1 MSTLVN
7 WTAAVAVP
15 GGSTAVRAASLESDY
30 AFITDP
36 ARRALALHAFTP
48 RGADTAPALTR
59 PRRAAQREEI
69 VFYDFPSSPF
79 CIKVRAMLLWKGLAF
94 DAVDPLQPRHWLAL
108 QRHGSGKV
116 PALTIDGRFVFDS
129 TDIAAALDQLV
140 PERPLLPAI
149 SRADALCHAIE
160 EWADESLYFVGLHAL
175 WLDPRSRGQA
185 AAPFGR
191 SLLGRSAHAWYRWRI
206 AGQVRGQGTGRKTA
220 VHIELDLRRHLNHA
234 DALVTDWPF
243 LLGHQPRLC
252 DFALFG
258 QLAVLLRADAS
269 RPLLERRPKLLAY
282 VERMRTLGR

>member
-1 MSTLVN
+1 MSTLAN
-7 WTAAVAVP
+7 WPGAIAVP
-15 GGSTAVRAASLESDY
+15 GALALAPAASLENDY

-48 RGADTAPALTR
+48 HGADSAPALTR
-59 PRRAAQREEI
+59 PRRAAQREDI

-94 DAVDPLQPRHWLAL
+94 DAVDALQPRHWLAL

-116 PALTIDGRFVFDS
+116 PALTIAGRFVFDS

-140 PERPLLPAI
+140 PEQPLLPTI
-149 SRADALCHAIE
+149 SRAHALCHAIE
-160 EWADESLYFVGLHAL
+160 EWADESLYFVGLHYL
-175 WLDPRSRGQA
+175 WRDPRSRGQA
-185 AAPFGR
+185 AALFGR
-191 SLLGRSAHAWYRWRI
+191 GLLGRGAYAWYRWRV
-206 AGQVRGQGTGRKTA
+206 ARQVRAQGTGRKTTA
-220 VHIELDLRRHLNHA
+220 HIELDLHRHLNHA

-258 QLAVLLRADAS
+258 QLVFLLRADAS

-282 VERMRTLGR
+282 VERMRALGR